1 MGVGG
6 LTLRL
11 ALGGEAGRLR
21 AEWASP
27 LVHEVGDDGS
37 EEAEQH
43 DGRAGI
49 HHGVQELPWVLG
61 QGEDTLQILAGTQS
75 RPR

>member
-1 MGVGG
+1 MRGVSGQS
-6 LTLRL
+6 R
-11 ALGGEAGRLR
+11 
-21 AEWASP
+21 ASP
-27 LVHEVGDDGS
+27 LVHEVGDDGG

-43 DGRAGI
+43 DGSTGV

-61 QGEDTLQILAGTQS
+61 QGEDTLQILEGTQS